1 MSGSERKPGR
11 LGPYVEGYRDRLL
24 ELGYT
29 PLSVSSY
36 SLVALGQLGRWM
48 ASEDVAVDQLD
59 SRSIKAFLATRR
71 TKDHRPAATASLVP
85 LLDYLRD
92 EGVTPL
98 EPARALAPLDGLIG
112 EYRDWLIV
120 DRALAPETVRH
131 RQQFAR
137 RFLEERMTPEDH
149 LGVKNLTS
157 AAVTAFLLRECE
169 RLKLSSVECYSRGLR
184 SLLRF
189 PHVRGYMARALADCV
204 PSVASWR
211 DAGIPKMFPRVD
223 IERLLQSCERSSL
236 SGARDFAIL
245 SLLARLG
252 LRAVEVSRLRLG
264 DLYWRAGEIEVD
276 GKAHRRDRLP
286 LPSDVGEALV
296 DYLSLRERR
305 DTGRVFLTLH
315 APIRPIEPTGVR
327 TVVREA
333 CRRAGLE
340 PVGAHRLRHALA
352 SEMLRQDASLLDIS
366 QVLRHK
372 DLTTTAIYAKV
383 DFARLREV
391 AQPWPGVGR

>member
-11 LGPYVEGYRDRLL
+11 LGLYVEGYRARLL

-29 PLSVSSY
+29 ALSVNTY

-48 ASEDVAVDQLD
+48 ASEDVDVDQLD
-59 SRSIKAFLATRR
+59 SRAIKAFLATRR
-71 TKDHRPAATASLVP
+71 TKDHRPAATASLAP
-85 LLDYLRD
+85 LLDYLRG

-98 EPARALAPLDGLIG
+98 EPVRALTPLDELIG

-137 RFLEERMTPEDH
+137 RFLAERMTPEDD

-157 AAVTAFLLRECE
+157 AVVSTFLLRECE
-169 RLKLSSVECYSRGLR
+169 RLKLSSAECYANGLR

-189 PHVRGYMARALADCV
+189 LHVRGYTARALADCV

-211 DAGIPKMFPRVD
+211 DAGIPKVFPRVD
-223 IERLLQSCERSSL
+223 IERLLRSCERSSL

-252 LRAVEVSRLRLG
+252 LRAVEVSRLRLA

-296 DYLSLRERR
+296 GYLSLRGRR
-305 DTGRVFLTLH
+305 DISRVFLTLH
-315 APIRPIEPTGVR
+315 APIRPIEPSGVR

-333 CRRAGLE
+333 CRRAGLQ

-352 SEMLRQDASLLDIS
+352 SEMLRRDASLLDIS

-372 DLTTTAIYAKV
+372 NLTTTAIYAKV